1 MKGVPLRLEFGPKD
15 TANSVVT
22 YSRRD
27 TGFKGTIPLAELTT
41 QVPALLEK
49 IQQDMYD
56 KADAEF
62 TSHRLILDDWTKVVP
77 ALDARN
83 VVLIPFCGEPKCEEE
98 IKDNT
103 KSDEHR
109 ELGPDGKPQPS
120 MGMKSLCVPFDQVC
134 LQFRSGR

>member
-15 TANSVVT
+15 AANSIVT

-27 TGFKGTIPLAELTT
+27 TGFKGTIPLAEIAT
-41 QVPALLEK
+41 QVPAILEQ

-56 KADAEF
+56 KANEYF
-62 TSHRLILDDWTKVVP
+62 KSHRLVLDNWAKVVP

-83 VVLIPFCGEPKCEEE
+83 VVIIPFCGEPSCEDQ

-103 KSDEHR
+103 KSDAHR

-120 MGMKSLCVPFDQVC
+120 MGMKSLCIPFEQV
-134 LQFRSGR
+134 RPY

>member
-15 TANSVVT
+15 AANSVVT